1 MTTQKLDSVRA
12 ILDGTN
18 VNYETFL
25 KKLAKLCGY
34 VNEGEPDPGKLTD
47 RDLCTARFEDIED
60 CGVPRIKARQIA
72 RRLRGDEDQQP
83 VAPQKVVI
91 DLASDPEKHAATLSP
106 VQLVE
111 HYDADNHTNP
121 YGKRLKEITEGR
133 RCIVF
138 NTDGKLNVEITK
150 GLVDEIVNLSY
161 PERNTVTLEDGP
173 APVYKVGIRPDR
185 YADENP
191 ADPGKPLYQNGESE
205 AGCLWGPLALDIR
218 QLVNLCIRRGDCD
231 LEEGDLFEKVEGK
244 TFANL
249 SKQPRFR
256 TAAVEYQEKKKLGT
270 LPQLKLVLGEG
281 GKPRGKNNPF
291 GSGKNVQ
298 W

>member
-1 MTTQKLDSVRA
+1 MATQKLDSVRTV
-12 ILDGTN
+12 LDGTN
-18 VNYETFL
+18 VPFEEFL
-25 KKLAKLCGY
+25 KKFAALCGY
-34 VNEGEPDPGKLTD
+34 DDPTKLTD
-47 RDLCTARFEDIED
+47 QDFQAARFEDIED

-72 RRLRGDEDQQP
+72 RAFRGDEETKP
-83 VAPQKVVI
+83 TAPAKVVI

-121 YGKRLKEITEGR
+121 YGKRLKEVTEGR

-161 PERNTVTLEDGP
+161 PERDTVTLDDGP

-191 ADPGKPLYQNGESE
+191 ADPGKPLV
-205 AGCLWGPLALDIR
+205 GPR
-218 QLVNLCIRRGDCD
+218 CSSVG
-231 LEEGDLFEKVEGK
+231 
-244 TFANL
+244 
-249 SKQPRFR
+249 QPLHSSWR
-256 TAAVEYQEKKKLGT
+256 L
-270 LPQLKLVLGEG
+270 
-281 GKPRGKNNPF
+281 
-291 GSGKNVQ
+291 
-298 W
+298 